1 MELKTIA
8 QISHEVW
15 EVFCKYHSEIK
26 DLSTFPDDV
35 HVLDEKYKDT
45 EGYKFMQ
52 KLLKVYFDELNRM
65 KG

>member
-1 MELKTIA
+1 MELNTIA

-15 EVFCKYHSEIK
+15 EVFCKYHPEGT
-26 DLSTFPDDV
+26 DLGTFPDDV
-35 HVLDEKYKDT
+35 HVLDEKYKST

-52 KLLKVYFDELNRM
+52 GLLKVYFDELNRI